1 MDLASLL
8 LLETYLIKFLLFAY
22 VFSFA
27 FVERFD
33 GMHGLFYIVSYF
45 SKYSTLRGQNPID
58 SSIVPP
64 DATHCHT
71 SLLCPLDLE

>member
-8 LLETYLIKFLLFAY
+8 LLEASLNKFLLFAY
-22 VFSFA
+22 VFSFD
-27 FVERFD
+27 FVDRSD

-45 SKYSTLRGQNPID
+45 LKYSTLRGPNPMD

-64 DATHCHT
+64 DVTHSHT
-71 SLLCPLDLE
+71 SLLCPLDLV